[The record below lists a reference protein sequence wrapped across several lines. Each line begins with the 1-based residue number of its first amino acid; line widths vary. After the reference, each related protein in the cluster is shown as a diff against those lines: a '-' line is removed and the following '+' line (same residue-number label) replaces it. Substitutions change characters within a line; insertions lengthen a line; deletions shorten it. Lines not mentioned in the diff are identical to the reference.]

1 MPRTGGD
8 YVWISR
14 KLNGALGSIMG
25 VAFAFNMPP
34 YFALSAFFSVAA
46 INLVFLEIGTLQH
59 IPSLVY
65 LANNIFVNP
74 YGVLTLGQ
82 EILFYG
88 LAALAFAIIIAINIL
103 RPKWGYSLTTALGF
117 ISSITLILAM
127 IIIAFNI
134 PDFHQKIEP
143 LLNGF
148 QISGSIQPFNFSL
161 SSTLYMVPFFM
172 SYAYIWLYAGPAVA
186 SEAKE
191 GSLKLNLILGSIL
204 TFAMIT
210 FPFLLM
216 DIASGPAFNLAYYP
230 SYIYNFWSVAIYL
243 SNPILQWVLGVGLIA
258 WNYFVMAFGVVVFA
272 RYIFAFSFDR
282 LFPSVFAKLNKQ
294 GSPIYAHV
302 LDFITTLI
310 FLAIPLISV
319 SGALSLYSYTPLA
332 LAYLILVSLAGIKVG
347 MEEKNT
353 KILIVSL
360 ISALLMFVIEAEILI
375 PSNNYS
381 FSVVGTSGINIIATL
396 YIIS

>member
-1 MPRTGGD
+1 
-8 YVWISR
+8 
-14 KLNGALGSIMG
+14 MG

-88 LAALAFAIIIAINIL
+88 LAALAFAIIIAIDIL

-143 LLNGF
+143 LLNEF